1 MRTFALSTVAL
12 GLLTTAAAAGP
23 ATPTGPSVLTYE
35 QMDRVTA
42 GRAILVG
49 GAPPTAAGPSG
60 FIVTPGAALFVEP
73 SEPAGGGPAKF
84 SNGRPG
90 QGGSITTP
98 GAPGQSVLP
107 GSPATN

>member
-23 ATPTGPSVLTYE
+23 AAPTGPSVLTYE

-49 GAPPTAAGPSG
+49 GAPPTGAG
-60 FIVTPGAALFVEP
+60 FITSPGAALFIEP
-73 SEPAGGGPAKF
+73 AQPAGGGPAQL
-84 SNGRPG
+84 NGPPG
-90 QGGSITTP
+90 HGGFISTP

-107 GSPATN
+107 GSPAHSP